1 MNSYRCYGLTI
12 RSAIELPEL
21 GVADAS
27 APADVEILVTD
38 AESDDR
44 PPAVDQPHFLWRE
57 AESVG
62 LEVPGVGRFRVD
74 RGDRIVVSRR
84 PGADERDIRLFL
96 LGTAMGALMVQR
108 GHLVLHG
115 NALRVGDACGIVVGH
130 SGAGKS
136 TLAAEFVRR
145 EYEVLADDVVPVNGS
160 GQALPGYP
168 RLKLWLDALS
178 VLDLSAQNLDRVT
191 ATADKFH
198 VPVARGPLSPLPVR
212 WIFVLES
219 HASSELQLQTARGV
233 EAYELLREHTYRPE
247 LIHDDTAFEKH
258 LRQCSALV
266 GTARVVRVLRPA
278 ASMTPSATADAILA
292 AVGAH
297 SSIEEATIKDIA

>member
-21 GVADAS
+21 GTADAS
-27 APADVEILVTD
+27 APADVEILVLD
-38 AESDDR
+38 AELDDR
-44 PPAVDQPHFLWRE
+44 PPAVDQPHFAWRE

-62 LEVPGVGRFRVD
+62 IDVPGVARYRVD
-74 RGDRIVVSRR
+74 RGERIVVSRR
-84 PGADERDIRLFL
+84 PGADDRDVRLFL

-145 EYEVLADDVVPVNGS
+145 GFDVLADDVVPVNGH
-160 GQALPGYP
+160 GHALPGYP

-178 VLDLSAQNLDRVT
+178 LLELSAHDLDRIT

-219 HASSELQLQTARGV
+219 HESSELQLQTARGV

-247 LIHDDTAFEKH
+247 LIHDDAAFGKH

-266 GTARVVRVLRPA
+266 GTARVARVLRPA

-297 SSIEEATIKDIA
+297 GSITEATIKDIA